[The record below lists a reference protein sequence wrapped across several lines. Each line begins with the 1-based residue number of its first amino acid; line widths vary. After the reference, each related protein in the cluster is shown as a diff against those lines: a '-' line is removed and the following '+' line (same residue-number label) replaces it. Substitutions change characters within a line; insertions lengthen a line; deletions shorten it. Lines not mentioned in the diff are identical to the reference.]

1 MDTRALAAMLFTII
15 VWGVGPVFLRT
26 LSVDLGPADHLAIR
40 YSIVTLIYAVC
51 LAVFGGWR
59 IERADW
65 PRLLVISLIG
75 MIGYNIG
82 SAFGF
87 AHVSAGIGSLIIGT
101 QPLLIA
107 LMGSLIASER
117 LTLAALIGLPVGFL
131 GVVLLVWQDLG
142 VTGDAQGFLLGSGL
156 IFLSGVAWS
165 IYVVVSKPLI
175 QKYGSFSIS
184 AMSLTLCSLVMVP
197 MLARPSTLDTLAA
210 MSARSW
216 LELGYIAI
224 ISTMVASIT
233 WNWAAARMTAAAA
246 GAFLYL
252 IPIIGVAAGALIL
265 GERLTSGMIM
275 GGALI
280 LAGVAIAQFGDRLSL
295 GGKIAALAAVLFAV
309 TMWGLIPVAMRYLVT
324 ELSPEAAMVLRLY
337 PAGLLA
343 ILVVLFTGVKRIA
356 WRDWGRIAIAS
367 LAGNLGYQILAA
379 YGMAS
384 VPASWTGLI
393 FGLEPVFIALFAV
406 LLAGDRLTPWLIGG
420 IFVSMLGTAALM
432 LGSSLAPSGD
442 VSLTGL
448 MLVTLSTMGWGIY
461 TVVIRPVSQKYG
473 ALPVACLAMAI
484 SALPMPLF
492 AGADFPATLASMD
505 ATAWMAVGFVV
516 VFGTFLATSAW
527 NYALGQMESSIAG
540 VFLYVQPVVAA
551 LGGILLLGE
560 SLTWPLVLGGG
571 LIILGVA
578 IAQFGPLM
586 RRTRFTAA
594 PAAAMESS

>member
-1 MDTRALAAMLFTII
+1 MDPRAFAAMIFTVV

-26 LSVDLGPADHLAIR
+26 LSVDLGPSDHLAIR
-40 YSIVTLIYAVC
+40 YTIVTVIYGLS
-51 LAVFGGWR
+51 LAILGGWR
-59 IERADW
+59 IDREDW

-87 AHVSAGIGSLIIGT
+87 AHVTAGIGSLIIGT

-107 LMGSLIASER
+107 LMGNLIAGER
-117 LTLAALIGLPVGFL
+117 LTTAALVGLPVGFL
-131 GVVLLVWQDLG
+131 GVVLLVWQDLS
-142 VTGDAQGFLLGSGL
+142 VTVDSVGFLMGCGL
-156 IFLSGVAWS
+156 IFLSGLAWAV
-165 IYVVVSKPLI
+165 YVVVSKPLI

-184 AMSLTLCSLVMVP
+184 AMSLSICSLAMVP
-197 MLARPSTLDTLAA
+197 MLASPSTLDTLQD
-210 MSARSW
+210 MGMRSW

-233 WNWAAARMTAAAA
+233 WNFAAARLTAAAA

-252 IPIIGVAAGALIL
+252 IPIIGVAAGAVIL
-265 GERLTSGMIM
+265 GEKVTPGMIT

-280 LAGVAIAQFGDRLSL
+280 LAGVAIAQFGDRLRL
-295 GGKIAALAAVLFAV
+295 GGRIAALLAVLFAV

-337 PAGLLA
+337 PAGILA
-343 ILVVLFTGVKRIA
+343 ALVVLFIGVRKIA

-379 YGMAS
+379 YGMQT
-384 VPASWTGLI
+384 VPASWTGLL

-406 LLAGDRLTPWLIGG
+406 LLAGDRLTPWLIAG

-432 LGSSLAPSGD
+432 LGSSLAPAGD
-442 VSLTGL
+442 VSLLGL
-448 MLVTLSTMGWGIY
+448 VLVTVSTMGWGIY
-461 TVVIRPVSQKYG
+461 TVVIRPVSQRYG
-473 ALPVACLAMAI
+473 AVPVACLAMAI

-492 AGADFPATLASMD
+492 VDADFPSTFRSMD

-527 NYALGQMESSIAG
+527 NYALGHMESSIAG

-551 LGGILLLGE
+551 AGGILLLDE
-560 SLTWPLVLGGG
+560 SLTWPLISGGA

-586 RRTRFTAA
+586 RRTRFRA
-594 PAAAMESS
+594 PPEAAMEAP

>member
-1 MDTRALAAMLFTII
+1 MDPRAFAAMMFTVV

-26 LSVDLGPADHLAIR
+26 LSVELGPSDHLAIR
-40 YSIVTLIYAVC
+40 YTIVTVIYGLS
-51 LAVFGGWR
+51 LAIFGGWR
-59 IERADW
+59 IDREDW

-87 AHVSAGIGSLIIGT
+87 AYVTAGIGSLIIGT

-107 LMGSLIASER
+107 LMGRLIARER
-117 LTLAALIGLPVGFL
+117 LTLAAVVGLPVGFL
-131 GVVLLVWQDLG
+131 GVVLLVWQDLS
-142 VTGDAQGFLLGSGL
+142 VTVDSTGFLMGCGL
-156 IFLSGVAWS
+156 IFMSGLAWA

-175 QKYGSFSIS
+175 RKYGSFSIT
-184 AMSLTLCSLVMVP
+184 SLSLSICSLVMVP
-197 MLARPSTLDTLAA
+197 LLARPSTLDTLQA
-210 MSARSW
+210 MSVRSW
-216 LELGYIAI
+216 MELGYIAI
-224 ISTMVASIT
+224 LSTMVASIT
-233 WNWAAARMTAAAA
+233 WNWAAARLTAAAS

-265 GERLTSGMIM
+265 GEKVTSGMVT
-275 GGALI
+275 GGAMI
-280 LAGVAIAQFGDRLSL
+280 LAGVAIAQFGDRLRL
-295 GGKIAALAAVLFAV
+295 GGRVAALAAVLFAV

-324 ELSPEAAMVLRLY
+324 EFSPEAALVLRLY

-343 ILVVLFTGVKRIA
+343 VLVVLFMGVRKIA

-379 YGMAS
+379 YGMQT
-384 VPASWTGLI
+384 VPASWTGLL

-406 LLAGDRLTPWLIGG
+406 LLAGDRLTPWLIAG

-432 LGSSLAPSGD
+432 LGSSMAPGGE
-442 VSLTGL
+442 VSLLGIV
-448 MLVTLSTMGWGIY
+448 LVTISTMGWGIY
-461 TVVIRPVSQKYG
+461 TVVIRPVSKKYG
-473 ALPVACLAMAI
+473 AVPVACLAMAM

-492 AGADFPATLASMD
+492 VGADFPDTLRSMD

-527 NYALGQMESSIAG
+527 NYALGHMESSIAG

-551 LGGILLLGE
+551 AGGILLLGE
-560 SLTWPLVLGGG
+560 SLTWPLITGGA

-586 RRTRFTAA
+586 RRTRFKA
-594 PAAAMESS
+594 PPQAAMER

>member
-1 MDTRALAAMLFTII
+1 MDPRALAAMLFTIL

-26 LSVDLGPADHLAIR
+26 LSVELGPADHLAIR
-40 YSIVTLIYAVC
+40 YSIVTLIYGAC
-51 LAVFGGWR
+51 LAIFGGWR
-59 IERADW
+59 IERSDW

-107 LMGSLIASER
+107 LMGSVIARER
-117 LTLAALIGLPVGFL
+117 LTLAAVIGLPVGFL

-142 VTGDAQGFLLGSGL
+142 VSGDAQGFLLGSGL
-156 IFLSGVAWS
+156 IFLSGFGWA

-175 QKYGSFSIS
+175 QKYGSFSIT

-224 ISTMVASIT
+224 LATMVASIS

-252 IPIIGVAAGALIL
+252 IPIIGVAAGAIIL
-265 GERLTSGMIM
+265 REQLTSGMIT

-356 WRDWGRIAIAS
+356 WRDWGRIVIAS

-406 LLAGDRLTPWLIGG
+406 LLAGDKLTAWLIGG
-420 IFVSMLGTAALM
+420 IFVSLLGTAALM

-540 VFLYVQPVVAA
+540 VYLYVQPVVAA

-560 SLTWPLVLGGG
+560 RLTWPLVLGGS

-586 RRTRFTAA
+586 RRTRFTAS
-594 PAAAMESS
+594 PAAAMKPL